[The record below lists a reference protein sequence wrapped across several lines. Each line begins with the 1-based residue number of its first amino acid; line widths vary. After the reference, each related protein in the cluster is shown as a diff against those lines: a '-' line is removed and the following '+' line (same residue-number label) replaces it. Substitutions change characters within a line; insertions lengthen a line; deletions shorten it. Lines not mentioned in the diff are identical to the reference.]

1 MALPKINTVTY
12 ELNLPSTDKPI
23 TYRPWI
29 VKEQKALMI
38 AQESDDEKEIE
49 RAFANIVSECT
60 FGKVDPYENPL
71 FDVEYIFLQLRGK
84 SVGEKIKL
92 NLTCTDDGETIVE
105 KEIDLAD
112 VKIQMDTK
120 HSHIIKITEDITM
133 VMRYPKL
140 SDMGGY
146 TGTGQIKQIFDM
158 VKNCVEEIHDGE
170 TIHNRVDM
178 GDKELDEF
186 IESMSQEHFT
196 SVSNFFETM
205 PKIIHEVT
213 VTNPNTKK
221 KNKIVI
227 EGLQSFFA

>member
-1 MALPKINTVTY
+1 MSLEDKIRR
-12 ELNLPSTDKPI
+12 ETDKKQEKVAVRRKRVRSDLV
-23 TYRPWI
+23 TQRCGADS
-29 VKEQKALMI
+29 ALSGM
-38 AQESDDEKEIE
+38 
-49 RAFANIVSECT
+49 
-60 FGKVDPYENPL
+60 
-71 FDVEYIFLQLRGK
+71 
-84 SVGEKIKL
+84 
-92 NLTCTDDGETIVE
+92 
-105 KEIDLAD
+105 
-112 VKIQMDTK
+112 
-120 HSHIIKITEDITM
+120 SHT
-133 VMRYPKL
+133 V
-140 SDMGGY
+140 
-146 TGTGQIKQIFDM
+146 QIFDM